1 MAVADMAGL
10 RRHSMWFS
18 RVTLVLFLGTVAV
31 AAFDLSLT
39 ARHNGAEA
47 SSLLRLAIRWL
58 PGFFY
63 LYALLAVQGAFQSF
77 AKGGLLGTSVAVGC
91 ARAGWALA
99 FGGGV
104 SALGVSNLSW
114 FLHETGLLEK
124 RGWVG
129 FMVFD
134 VSYLAVGVVGLALI
148 LLARLL
154 NWAGEL
160 QTEADTLRGELGS
173 FF

>member
-1 MAVADMAGL
+1 L
-10 RRHSMWFS
+10 
-18 RVTLVLFLGTVAV
+18 
-31 AAFDLSLT
+31 
-39 ARHNGAEA
+39 RHNGAEGT
-47 SSLLRLAIRWL
+47 SLLRLAIRWL

-63 LYALLAVQGAFQSF
+63 LYALLAVRGAFLSF
-77 AKGGLLGTSVAVGC
+77 ARGGFLGSSVAVGC

-99 FGGGV
+99 FGGAL
-104 SALGVSNLSW
+104 SALGISNLSW
-114 FLHETGLLEK
+114 LLHQTGLLEK

-134 VSYLAVGVVGLALI
+134 VSYLAVGVVGLALV

-154 NWAGEL
+154 NRAGEL